1 MAKKLKCFAWT
12 ILKSFVPSHRWIVVH
27 LCEPC
32 EPLMALCYIFDA
44 KTGWHVNEGT
54 FASLFNSIYL
64 RSCGTRR
71 LVDWLIWSPMTAS
84 TIALDQF
91 FPCPWGPGGWL
102 WGWRGLQV
110 TVSFSVSWWPQLA
123 SSPLWISFDCVFAC
137 KRPTSNPPREF
148 ATNRC
153 NLAECVFLCR
163 TCRSDWLWS
172 FFLCRCTPCSRECDD
187 RKARTWCPKTRGR
200 SCKPAW
206 TCLEL
211 LQNDDLDG
219 CAKYAQAT
227 QVMKFGIS
235 TSPGSL
241 QIAITPC
248 HHMFANMACHRECM
262 NMRIYL
268 CIYSIYKLHICY
280 LNPSSQETP
289 NRESFT
295 LRVSP
300 WEFHSH
306 RFRKRKRLRCSA
318 GNQST
323 P

>member
-32 EPLMALCYIFDA
+32 EPLMAFCYIFDA

-153 NLAECVFLCR
+153 NLAECVFCAERVGVTDFGL
-163 TCRSDWLWS
+163 
-172 FFLCRCTPCSRECDD
+172 FFFADALPAVGNVMTEKPGPDVRRLEGGVASLL
-187 RKARTWCPKTRGR
+187 G
-200 SCKPAW
+200 PAW
-206 TCLEL
+206 NCCRMMIWTGVPNMHKPRRSWSLESQHHLEACRLPSPHATTCLPTWHVIE
-211 LQNDDLDG
+211 NAWIWG
-219 CAKYAQAT
+219 YIYVYTVYINYIYA
-227 QVMKFGIS
+227 I
-235 TSPGSL
+235 
-241 QIAITPC
+241 
-248 HHMFANMACHRECM
+248 
-262 NMRIYL
+262 
-268 CIYSIYKLHICY
+268 
-280 LNPSSQETP
+280 
-289 NRESFT
+289 
-295 LRVSP
+295 
-300 WEFHSH
+300 
-306 RFRKRKRLRCSA
+306 
-318 GNQST
+318 
-323 P
+323 